1 MFSFGGS
8 IGVLEGG
15 GWEGVFALLLMSMR
29 AGGRI
34 KEEVDLRLLLSIQI
48 NFLFYLDYCKLKG

>member
-15 GWEGVFALLLMSMR
+15 GWEGVFALLLMSMSW
-29 AGGRI
+29 GRI